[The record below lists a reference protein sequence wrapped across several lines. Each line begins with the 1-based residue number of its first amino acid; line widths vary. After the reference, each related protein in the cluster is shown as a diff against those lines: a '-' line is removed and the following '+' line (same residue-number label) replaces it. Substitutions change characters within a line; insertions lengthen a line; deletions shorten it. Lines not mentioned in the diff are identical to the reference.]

1 MYERVT
7 VGIGIN
13 PEKRPLFSCDERLE
27 LLRAVLG
34 PYKNV
39 DVATFDGLAV
49 DFVRRC
55 NAALML
61 RGLRTLSDIETEF
74 TTCLA
79 NRVLAPDIE
88 TVFLMA
94 GEKYAHIS
102 STLIKQIAQMGHQN
116 NAEKL
121 RALRSG
127 TVYQAAHRQIQPAHA
142 IARRSRSMR
151 RGSFPWLKQHPRC
164 GHLDSRRPIS
174 RCRTSTVRRSRSL
187 ISPASED
194 CW

>member
-1 MYERVT
+1 MAVALNAKHAVYVGSFDPMSLGHEDIVRRGASMYERVT

-27 LLRAVLG
+27 LLRAVVA
-34 PYKNV
+34 PYRNV

-61 RGLRTLSDIETEF
+61 RGLRTLTDIETEF

-116 NAEKL
+116 NADKL
-121 RALRSG
+121 RAF
-127 TVYQAAHRQIQPAHA
+127 VPEPFIKP
-142 IARRSRSMR
+142 
-151 RGSFPWLKQHPRC
+151 
-164 GHLDSRRPIS
+164 
-174 RCRTSTVRRSRSL
+174 L
-187 ISPASED
+187 IDKFSQRKP
-194 CW
+194 

>member
-1 MYERVT
+1 MAVALNPRHAVYVGSFDPMSLGHEDIVRRGASMYERVT

-27 LLRAVLG
+27 LLRAVLA

-39 DVATFDGLAV
+39 DVSTFDGLAV
-49 DFVRRC
+49 EFVRRC
-55 NAALML
+55 KAALML
-61 RGLRTLSDIETEF
+61 RGLRTLTDIETEF

-102 STLIKQIAQMGHQN
+102 STLIKQIAQMGHLN
-116 NAEKL
+116 STENL
-121 RALRSG
+121 RAFVPEPFIKPLIEKFS
-127 TVYQAAHRQIQPAHA
+127 QQ
-142 IARRSRSMR
+142 
-151 RGSFPWLKQHPRC
+151 KQ
-164 GHLDSRRPIS
+164 
-174 RCRTSTVRRSRSL
+174 
-187 ISPASED
+187 
-194 CW
+194 

>member
-1 MYERVT
+1 MAVALNARHAVYVGSFDPMSLGHEDIVRRGASMYERVT

-13 PEKRPLFSCDERLE
+13 PEKRPLFSCEERLE
-27 LLRAVLG
+27 LLHAVLA

-39 DVATFDGLAV
+39 DVATFDGLTV

-61 RGLRTLSDIETEF
+61 RGLRTLTDIETEF

-102 STLIKQIAQMGHQN
+102 STLIKQIAQMGHQDI
-116 NAEKL
+116 AEKL
-121 RALRSG
+121 RAF
-127 TVYQAAHRQIQPAHA
+127 VPEPFIKP
-142 IARRSRSMR
+142 
-151 RGSFPWLKQHPRC
+151 
-164 GHLDSRRPIS
+164 
-174 RCRTSTVRRSRSL
+174 L
-187 ISPASED
+187 IDKFSQRKP
-194 CW
+194 

>member
-1 MYERVT
+1 MAAALDAKHVVYVGSFDPMSLGHEDIVRRGASMYDRVT

-13 PEKRPLFSCDERLE
+13 PEKRPLFSWDERLE
-27 LLRAVLG
+27 LVRAVLA

-39 DVATFDGLAV
+39 EVATFDGLAV

-55 NAALML
+55 NAASML
-61 RGLRTLSDIETEF
+61 RGLRTLTDIETEF

-102 STLIKQIAQMGHQN
+102 STLIKQIAQMGHHN
-116 NAEKL
+116 SAEKL
-121 RALRSG
+121 RAFVPEPFIKPLIDKFSQR
-127 TVYQAAHRQIQPAHA
+127 
-142 IARRSRSMR
+142 
-151 RGSFPWLKQHPRC
+151 KQ
-164 GHLDSRRPIS
+164 
-174 RCRTSTVRRSRSL
+174 
-187 ISPASED
+187 
-194 CW
+194 